1 MGKIKSILV
10 VCTGNSCR
18 SVMAE
23 GFLKKRLKDMGKL
36 GITVRSAGMIAIDGF
51 LPTDETIKV
60 MKEKSIDV
68 ASYRA
73 KPLTDSLIKGADLI
87 LAMED
92 IHKRGIIEKAPEAAN
107 KTYLLKEYGV
117 PKAESHPEGFG
128 IPDPIGRP
136 IEDYRL
142 CRNLIEKEI
151 ERIIKLL

>member
-1 MGKIKSILV
+1 
-10 VCTGNSCR
+10 
-18 SVMAE
+18 
-23 GFLKKRLKDMGKL
+23 
-36 GITVRSAGMIAIDGF
+36 
-51 LPTDETIKV
+51 
-60 MKEKSIDV
+60 MKEKGIDV

-73 KPLTDSLIKGADLI
+73 KPLTDDLIKNADLI

-92 IHKRGIIEKAPEAAN
+92 MHKRDIIERAPELAR

-128 IPDPIGRP
+128 IPDPVGRP

-142 CRNLIEKEI
+142 CRELIEKEI

>member
-1 MGKIKSILV
+1 MGKVKSILV

-23 GFLKKRLKDMGKL
+23 GFLKERLKDTGKL
-36 GITVRSAGMIAIDGF
+36 DIAVHSAGTMAINGF
-51 LPTDETIKV
+51 SPTNEAMEV
-60 MKEKSIDV
+60 MKEKGIDV

-73 KPLTDSLIKGADLI
+73 NPLTGDLIRNADLI

-92 IHKRGIIEKAPEAAN
+92 MHKRDIIERVPESAE
-107 KTYLLKEYGV
+107 KTSLLKEYGV

-136 IEDYRL
+136 VEDYRL